1 MTWNKFI
8 KRTYPA
14 RSGLIPFIGVKGV
27 NALKISSR
35 EVEYV
40 AHLARLEITDSE
52 KEKFTA
58 QLNDILLYIDKLNE
72 LDTKGVEPMSH
83 AIAVTNAFR
92 EDKILDSIGTE
103 NSLANAPDAR
113 GEFFRVPKVID
124 WRRRNSSLQNIVGT
138 APRAVQNAAWSEIT
152 PYNGN

>member
-1 MTWNKFI
+1 M
-8 KRTYPA
+8 
-14 RSGLIPFIGVKGV
+14 
-27 NALKISSR
+27 KISSK

-40 AHLARLEITDSE
+40 AHLARLEITDGE

-72 LDTKGVEPMSH
+72 LETTGVEPMSH

-92 EDKILDSIGTE
+92 EDKIKDSIGTD

-124 WRRRNSSLQNIVGT
+124 
-138 APRAVQNAAWSEIT
+138 
-152 PYNGN
+152 

>member
-1 MTWNKFI
+1 
-8 KRTYPA
+8 
-14 RSGLIPFIGVKGV
+14 
-27 NALKISSR
+27 LKLSSS

-40 AHLARLEITDSE
+40 AHLARLEITDAE

-72 LDTKGVEPMSH
+72 LDTKGVDPMSH

-92 EDKILDSIGTE
+92 EDQVKDSIGTE

-124 WRRRNSSLQNIVGT
+124 
-138 APRAVQNAAWSEIT
+138 
-152 PYNGN
+152 